1 MKNQVKKLLNVS
13 EVEITY
19 KTKINK
25 KDRKKITSSEDAYN
39 LLKQVY
45 NNDTVEY
52 VESFYIL
59 ILNRANEAIGVKQIS
74 QGVVAGT
81 VVDPKVI
88 FQTALKANASAIILS
103 HNHPSGN
110 LTPSSADINF
120 TKKLMGGGKLLD
132 ISIHDHIIYTSD
144 GYLSMADEGII

>member
-1 MKNQVKKLLNVS
+1 MKNQVKNLLNVS

-25 KDRKKITSSEDAYN
+25 KDRKKITSSKDAYN

-74 QGVVAGT
+74 QGGVSGT
-81 VVDPKVI
+81 VADPKVI

-110 LTPSSADINF
+110 LTPSSADINL
-120 TKKLMGGGKLLD
+120 TKKLNKGGKLLD
-132 ISIHDHIIYTSD
+132 ISIHDHIIYTSE
-144 GYLSMADEGII
+144 GYYSMADEGII

>member
-1 MKNQVKKLLNVS
+1 MKNQVANLLNVS
-13 EVEITY
+13 EIEITY
-19 KTKINK
+19 KTKIDK
-25 KDRKKITSSEDAYN
+25 KDRKRITSSKDAYN

-45 NNDTVEY
+45 NSDTVDY
-52 VESFYIL
+52 VENFYIL

-74 QGVVAGT
+74 QGGVSGT
-81 VVDPKVI
+81 VADPKVI

-110 LTPSSADINF
+110 LTPSSEDI
-120 TKKLMGGGKLLD
+120 KLTEKLKGGGKFLD
-132 ISIHDHIIYTSD
+132 ISILDHIIYTSD